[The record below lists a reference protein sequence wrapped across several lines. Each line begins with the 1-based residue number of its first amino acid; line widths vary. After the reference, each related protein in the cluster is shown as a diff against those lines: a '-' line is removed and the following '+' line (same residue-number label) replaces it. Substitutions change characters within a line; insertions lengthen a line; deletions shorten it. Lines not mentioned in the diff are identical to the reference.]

1 MNRSKTAI
9 TVLIL
14 MLVCFFGVSQ
24 AGAGGTGFLA
34 STSSGDV
41 EWEVGWP
48 LSTKY
53 QYDSSEHTG
62 FGFVL
67 DTAVAKNSLFNYQ
80 LNFVFDKWESSDGPA
95 GPPDTID
102 VDMFVFNNSFG
113 FGIVRTEGFRFWF
126 GPEIRVGWGD
136 GSYGNAD
143 FDMFGFGLG
152 WAAGFNFHVSDGLSL
167 ALKIGQQKNMNYTSD
182 YDVVD
187 LDAEEDFTY
196 FNIMLLFRSAGDT
209 YM

>member
-1 MNRSKTAI
+1 MNRNGTLI

-14 MLVCFFGVSQ
+14 MIVCFFGVSQ
-24 AGAGGTGFLA
+24 ASAGGTGFLV

-41 EWEVGWP
+41 EWEVGFP
-48 LSTKY
+48 APATH

-80 LNFVFDKWESSDGPA
+80 LNFVFDSWESSDGP
-95 GPPDTID
+95 GGQPTTVDI
-102 VDMFVFNNSFG
+102 DMFTFNNSFG

-126 GPEIRVGWGD
+126 GPEIRIGWGD
-136 GSYGNAD
+136 GAYGVD
-143 FDMFGFGLG
+143 SFDIFGFGVGL
-152 WAAGFNFHVSDGLSL
+152 AAGFNFHVSDDMSL
-167 ALKIGQQKNMNYTSD
+167 ALKIGQQKNMNYSASD
-182 YDVVD
+182 WDY
-187 LDAEEDFTY
+187 DAEEDFTY
-196 FNIMLLFRSAGDT
+196 FNVMLLFRSSGDT

>member
-1 MNRSKTAI
+1 
-9 TVLIL
+9 
-14 MLVCFFGVSQ
+14 MLVCFFSVSQ
-24 AGAGGTGFLA
+24 ANAVATGFLV
-34 STSSGDV
+34 STSSGEAV
-41 EWEVGWP
+41 WEDWTIP
-48 LSTKY
+48 AEYT
-53 QYDSSEHTG
+53 YDSSEHTG

-80 LNFVFDKWESSDGPA
+80 LNFVFDKWESSDPTGA
-95 GPPDTID
+95 GPNTVD

-136 GSYGNAD
+136 GAWGAND
-143 FDMFGFGLG
+143 FDMVGFGVG

-167 ALKIGQQKNMNYTSD
+167 ALKIGQQSSMHYAGNWD
-182 YDVVD
+182 Y
-187 LDAEEDFTY
+187 DAEEDFTY
-196 FNIMLLFRSAGDT
+196 FNLMLLFRSAGDT

>member
-1 MNRSKTAI
+1 MNRTAI

-14 MLVCFFGVSQ
+14 MLVCFFGATQ
-24 AGAGGTGFLA
+24 ASAVGTGFLV
-34 STSSGDV
+34 STSSGEA
-41 EWEVGWP
+41 EWEYWP
-48 LSTKY
+48 TGQKY

-80 LNFVFDKWESSDGPA
+80 LNFVFDKWESSDGP
-95 GPPDTID
+95 GGQPTTVD

-136 GSYGNAD
+136 GAYGPND
-143 FDMFGFGLG
+143 FDMVGFGVG

-167 ALKIGQQKNMNYTSD
+167 ALKIGRQSSMQYGGDWD
-182 YDVVD
+182 Y
-187 LDAEEDFTY
+187 DAEEDFTY
-196 FNIMLLFRSAGDT
+196 FNLMLLFRSPGDSF
-209 YM
+209 M